1 MGMAPKD
8 KRFLHTPPYAF
19 EIGVV
24 IAAGAAWQLLTRGAR
39 EEAEQDQVGSEAM
52 PPERTQA

>member
-1 MGMAPKD
+1 VTSRD

-19 EIGVV
+19 ELGLLL
-24 IAAGAAWQLLTRGAR
+24 AAGAAWKLFTHGAR
-39 EEAEQDQVGSEAM
+39 EESEPDQVGSEAI

>member
-1 MGMAPKD
+1 VTSRD

-19 EIGVV
+19 ELGLLA
-24 IAAGAAWQLLTRGAR
+24 AAGAVWQLLTRGAR
-39 EEAEQDQVGSEAM
+39 EEAELRNQVGSETM

>member
-1 MGMAPKD
+1 MTSRD

-19 EIGVV
+19 ELGLLA
-24 IAAGAAWQLLTRGAR
+24 AAGAVWQLLTRGAR
-39 EEAEQDQVGSEAM
+39 EESELQDQVGSETM

>member
-1 MGMAPKD
+1 MTSRD

-19 EIGVV
+19 ELGLLL
-24 IAAGAAWQLLTRGAR
+24 AAGAAWQLLNRGAR
-39 EEAEQDQVGSEAM
+39 EESEPDQVGKEAI

>member
-1 MGMAPKD
+1 MTSRD

-19 EIGVV
+19 ELGLAL
-24 IAAGAAWQLLTRGAR
+24 AAGAVWQLLTRGAR
-39 EEAEQDQVGSEAM
+39 EESEEDYSGSDAT